1 MNNPGKILKELYKA
15 SKKSGAWRTFVF
27 CLAAIVVF
35 TTTYSMILPAITV
48 EKSAAEDVGGLVM
61 EEENPGSAGAGTEA
75 SGDFVTVD
83 AENGSSE
90 AAESPAGQEDR
101 TDAAPASVS
110 VSESSGQTQ
119 AVYDET
125 EAEDAAEYREPVNG
139 EVQTI
144 GDRRIMTLTGDDFDV
159 VVSGDLSVGVSDGTV
174 LSVRGIPYPDVVR
187 SYSDRIAD
195 ELLKVF
201 VDTRT
206 TEVLYQ
212 LVFTNEDLVEYI
224 PAGYFDVQFIFHN
237 NTVSHTGE
245 LVYAAIYNYLTDE
258 MILAEKNGDVYETPV
273 VLFNEYG
280 VITGITLKG
289 MDFDEYSDIITLVAG
304 PVNEE
309 LRSASLQAAESTV
322 TDSRTESGTE
332 SAKDGSRTESSTE
345 SAEDEGR
352 TESSTESAKGEGRT
366 ESGTESSGSK
376 SESSGSKTESSGSK
390 SESTESKTESS
401 GSKSEGA
408 EPKTESAESK
418 SEGPSAKAET
428 SKGSEAVGSGT
439 LTARGSDY
447 TVTLTYGADAKL
459 PAVAVLEVT
468 EIENGTRE
476 YKKYLAQ
483 AKEAMGLDKDQV
495 LPQEQAR
502 FFDIRIM
509 ADGKEVQ
516 PAVSVNVHIAYD
528 TPVAEADPRADTQ
541 IDASAVHFGDNG
553 AEVVSANVESARM
566 VEFTAESFSVYGVVY
581 TVDFEY
587 NGYFYKLPG
596 GGEMMLSELA
606 EALGIAGDGQRY
618 ATGSAFVADVLDA
631 EFSNPDLLE
640 VTKAGFFGLFS
651 DDWILKTKESFVTEE
666 TLTITMK
673 DSSRYVIKVTD
684 PVESTE
690 LSDFLKNVVIAG
702 AVQDSTGAYIV
713 EKGVHYNLIA
723 TFTED
728 SAYQFKN
735 DGTLTYQM
743 PEGVEVLAEQSGT
756 MNINVVYKGKT
767 YQVEADYHLGTDGRL
782 EIEFDQNDS
791 NYHRLAAS
799 TNVSFRFIFDA
810 AFDGSK
816 TRIEFSEDVIRDI
829 VFEEPK
835 GGQAYAAK
843 SAEYDEH
850 TGIFHYTITVTA
862 DGDCTDVNV
871 RDVISGNA
879 VIFNNDVQVSGNS
892 SSYTDNGAA
901 NGFDYTFASMADGEV
916 ITITYTGRADFSK
929 DMDNDGKLTVDQT
942 KNTVTAQ
949 PEGGDPHK
957 GEYSR
962 EITYKWTTKSDG
974 TEAGHTESGDKI
986 IEWTIDYN
994 ELSLASVKGDT
1005 ITDTISADS
1014 TGYMKYY
1021 GTEITVNVY
1030 DHSGNLVE
1038 TRHVPYTSLTSHSD
1052 SSWTYTIPET
1062 DTAPYRYQ
1070 IVYQTVVDMEK
1081 VNGGG
1086 TAVTLNNTAN
1096 GDGGKID
1103 VTPANLVDITK
1114 DVESFTTEEV
1124 NWVATLSVPEGGLTQ
1139 AVVVDTLP
1147 VLYWHGKNIYDLY
1160 KEGSLDISG
1169 YLDGESYEV
1178 SYETDKVTI
1187 TFYKGEGADKTT
1199 GLLGVPGGHTITIRL
1214 TTTVDQEWLAVG
1226 YDGGETEPGWARWL
1240 MDHQNSISIGT
1251 HTATATVT
1259 FDKPDIEKTAEVYKD
1274 GQGKVTS
1281 ILYTLTLSGVS
1292 DVPVNIEDTFDT
1304 SLLEIDTSKTGTWWH
1319 MNLWGGNQYYQD
1331 VGPIPVS
1338 YADTSNGVLITANT
1352 VPMQAN
1358 GNYYSHYKI
1367 TYYVKLKDGVDLD
1380 ALAVANGGEHELT
1393 NTAKWGDH
1401 ESSYTYKTV
1410 YDYFDKK
1417 LLNENE
1423 LGGINRTA
1431 RYQITFNPAKA
1442 TLNQGEPMTL
1452 TDVMSPNLSLD
1463 YSSVSITT
1471 DPEGVPVPY
1480 SSIGPDDGTTVVRYT
1495 IPDSTAV
1502 TITYEAMVV
1511 GNGPVTITN
1520 DADINGKEEHTE
1532 STKIYGGAGEG
1543 DAAVASFKIVK
1554 VDGYDASKKLE
1565 GVQFRLFA
1573 ENPDLSFDSE
1583 GTKELILTS
1592 DENGEVIIDGDV
1604 FEIFFSEVYHLQEIE
1619 PLDGYG
1625 TISFDYLFT
1634 LVSDMNLVDYNH
1646 YVYYYSDSMQIKN
1659 WPLEG
1664 LVVEKD
1670 VESTEEEDLKANY
1683 HFKISIL
1690 DDSGEVDT
1698 SYNEK
1703 NGDDQFVNGVFEFIL
1718 KNREQKMFWGFE
1730 QGTKYRVEEILT
1742 DEEGN
1747 EFTTTVG
1754 YDTFDEDG
1762 NVEEHITETG
1772 RSHTGELTQETET
1785 IVFTNKKESKG
1796 SVNVKKTVRE
1806 GDTDDPD
1813 NEEKF
1818 WFGLSSSGDS
1828 FQRAAGT
1835 ANFEIT
1841 AKDGEKTA
1849 WTDLPF
1855 GTYYV
1860 FEMKSADS
1868 DEPVSGHIGEYTVTG
1883 SGTEV
1888 VLGASSVTATAE
1900 ITNTK
1905 ELTDFGFTKEWKDLN
1920 GEALDWPKDGDEDI
1934 PITLTLKRKTVTGE
1948 GSGRTE
1954 TVDEDFEYVY
1964 SVTST
1969 GGTCDTA
1976 GAPAAALK
1984 AGTEYEFIIKGLPK
1998 NKDGAE
2004 YVYYM
2009 TETLGDKLAAYR
2021 VSYGSQDKTSIEN
2034 GGTITNTDASVTL
2047 PHTGGPGTGT
2057 MRLLGIM
2064 LLAAAAAMYGNT
2076 LFKRRTLLNK
2086 DDSGK

>member
-1 MNNPGKILKELYKA
+1 MCRLERILKNLLRA
-15 SKKSGAWRTFVF
+15 SKKSRAWRTFIS

-35 TTTYSMILPAITV
+35 VTTYSLILPAITV
-48 EKSAAEDVGGLVM
+48 EKSATEDVVGLVM
-61 EEENPGSAGAGTEA
+61 EEADPGSTGAGTETPEEAVIVEAEYEIPDEIVQEKTSDDVVPEEIPDETPQEETSAPNGRTNPAGSA
-75 SGDFVTVD
+75 S
-83 AENGSSE
+83 SS
-90 AAESPAGQEDR
+90 AES
-101 TDAAPASVS
+101 ASS
-110 VSESSGQTQ
+110 SAEST
-119 AVYDET
+119 T
-125 EAEDAAEYREPVNG
+125 AEEVKELKNG
-139 EVQTI
+139 EVQTV
-144 GDRRIMTLTGDDFDV
+144 GDRRVMILTGEDYDV
-159 VVSGDLSVGVSDGTV
+159 VVSGDLSAGVSDGTV
-174 LSVRGIPYPDVVR
+174 LSVREISDADVVR
-187 SYSDRIAD
+187 SFSDRITD
-195 ELLKVF
+195 EFFKIF
-201 VDTRT
+201 VDTKT

-212 LVFTNEDLVEYI
+212 LVFTDGDLVEYS
-224 PAGYFDVQFIFHN
+224 PAGNFDVQFIFHN
-237 NTVSHTGE
+237 NTVSHTDE
-245 LVYAAIYNYLTDE
+245 VVCAAIYDHLTDE
-258 MILAEKNGDVYETPV
+258 MVLTEKNGDAYETPV
-273 VLFNEYG
+273 ISFNEYG
-280 VITGITLKG
+280 IITGITLKG
-289 MDFDEYSDIITLVAG
+289 LNFGEYSDIITLVAG

-309 LRSASLQAAESTV
+309 RKLAAEQEEDSAA
-322 TDSRTESGTE
+322 TDSKNESSAESAESGSKNENSTESAESGSKNENSTESAESDNRTESGTE
-332 SAKDGSRTESSTE
+332 PADSDG
-345 SAEDEGR
+345 
-352 TESSTESAKGEGRT
+352 
-366 ESGTESSGSK
+366 
-376 SESSGSKTESSGSK
+376 KTESSSESAK
-390 SESTESKTESS
+390 SETEKTEST
-401 GSKSEGA
+401 GT
-408 EPKTESAESK
+408 KTDSADSR
-418 SEGPSAKAET
+418 SEGPSEKAET
-428 SKGSEAVGSGT
+428 SKESGKAGSGT
-439 LTARGSDY
+439 LTVRGRDY
-447 TVTLTYGADAKL
+447 TVTLAYSAAAEIPADA
-459 PAVAVLEVT
+459 ALEVT
-468 EIENGTRE
+468 EIENGTGA

-483 AKEAMGLDKDQV
+483 AKAAMGLDKDQV
-495 LPQEQAR
+495 LPKEQAR

-516 PAVSVNVHIAYD
+516 PAANVSVNITYD
-528 TPVAEADPRADTQ
+528 QPVAEADPGAEAQ
-541 IDASAVHFGDNG
+541 INASAVHFGKEG
-553 AEVVSANVESARM
+553 AEVVEVSDADASR
-566 VEFTAESFSVYGVVY
+566 VEFEAESFSVYGVIY

-596 GGEMMLSELA
+596 GEMMLSELV
-606 EALGIAGDGQRY
+606 EALGIAGDGQKY
-618 ATGSAFVADVLDA
+618 TSGSAFVADVLDA

-684 PVESTE
+684 PVESTN

-735 DGTLTYQM
+735 DGTLTYQL
-743 PEGVEVLAEQSGT
+743 PDGVEVLAEQSGT

-782 EIEFDQNDS
+782 EIEFDQSDTD
-791 NYHRLAAS
+791 YHRLAAS

-810 AFDGSK
+810 VFDGDT
-816 TRIEFSEDVIRDI
+816 TRIKFSDNVERDI

-835 GGQAYAAK
+835 GGQAYATK
-843 SAEYDEH
+843 SAEYDER

-862 DGDCTDVNV
+862 DGDCTNVNV

-892 SSYTDNGAA
+892 SSYTDNWAP
-901 NGFDYTFASMADGEV
+901 NGFDYTFASMADGEE

-962 EITYKWTTKSDG
+962 EIRYKWTTKSNG
-974 TEAGHTESGDKI
+974 TEAGLTESGDKI

-1030 DHSGNLVE
+1030 DHSGNLVD
-1038 TRHVPYTSLTSHSD
+1038 TRYVPYTSLTSHSD

-1062 DTAPYRYQ
+1062 DTESYHYQ

-1086 TAVTLNNTAN
+1086 TVVTLNNTAN

-1103 VTPANLVDITK
+1103 VTPDNLVDITK

-1178 SYETDKVTI
+1178 SYETGKVTI

-1199 GLLGVPGGHTITIRL
+1199 GLLGVQGGHTITIRL

-1240 MDHQNSISIGT
+1240 MDHQNSISIGS
-1251 HTATATVT
+1251 HTAYATVT

-1281 ILYTLTLSGVS
+1281 ILYTLTLTGVS

-1304 SLLEIDTSKTGTWWH
+1304 SLLEIDTSKTGYWFH

-1331 VGPIPVS
+1331 AGPIPVS

-1380 ALAVANGGEHELT
+1380 ALAIANGGEHELT

-1423 LGGINRTA
+1423 LGGTNRTA
-1431 RYQITFNPAKA
+1431 RYQISFNPAKA
-1442 TLNQGEPMTL
+1442 MLNQGEPMTL
-1452 TDVMSPNLSLD
+1452 TDVMSPKLSLD

-1480 SSIGPDDGTTVVRYT
+1480 SATGRDDGTTVVRYT

-1573 ENPDLSFDSE
+1573 ENLDLSFDSE

-1604 FEIFFSEVYHLQEIE
+1604 FEIFFGEVYHLQEIE

-1625 TISFDYLFT
+1625 TISFDYLIT
-1634 LVSDMNLVDYNH
+1634 LVSDMSLVDYNH

-1664 LVVEKD
+1664 LVVEKN
-1670 VESTEEEDLKANY
+1670 VESTDEADLKANY

-1690 DDSGEVDT
+1690 DDNGEVDI

-1703 NGDDQFVNGVFEFIL
+1703 NGEDQFENGVFEFIL

-1730 QGTKYRVEEILT
+1730 RGTRYRVEEILT

-1762 NVEEHITETG
+1762 NVVEHMTETG

-1785 IVFTNKKESKG
+1785 IVFTNKKATKIGFEKIWMNNNASTKWAEDTSITVTVSGGDKTYTYTISRRDLTVGNEISGKKG
-1796 SVNVKKTVRE
+1796 DPKLTVRTVRE
-1806 GDTDDPD
+1806 DDQT
-1813 NEEKF
+1813 KTYKY
-1818 WFGLSSSGDS
+1818 
-1828 FQRAAGT
+1828 Q
-1835 ANFEIT
+1835 FE
-1841 AKDGEKTA
+1841 
-1849 WTDLPF
+1849 
-1855 GTYYV
+1855 V
-1860 FEMKSADS
+1860 
-1868 DEPVSGHIGEYTVTG
+1868 
-1883 SGTEV
+1883 
-1888 VLGASSVTATAE
+1888 
-1900 ITNTK
+1900 
-1905 ELTDFGFTKEWKDLN
+1905 
-1920 GEALDWPKDGDEDI
+1920 
-1934 PITLTLKRKTVTGE
+1934 
-1948 GSGRTE
+1948 
-1954 TVDEDFEYVY
+1954 
-1964 SVTST
+1964 
-1969 GGTCDTA
+1969 
-1976 GAPAAALK
+1976 
-1984 AGTEYEFIIKGLPK
+1984 KGLPYNNGVSYK
-1998 NKDGAE
+1998 VTERKVDKYKDPVYKAGEVDTPDGAMDGGAIINIAE
-2004 YVYYM
+2004 
-2009 TETLGDKLAAYR
+2009 E
-2021 VSYGSQDKTSIEN
+2021 SYELPES
-2034 GGTITNTDASVTL
+2034 GGMGIAIFYIVGAVLLFGAGVLLVTRRRMSV
-2047 PHTGGPGTGT
+2047 
-2057 MRLLGIM
+2057 
-2064 LLAAAAAMYGNT
+2064 
-2076 LFKRRTLLNK
+2076 
-2086 DDSGK
+2086 

>member
-1 MNNPGKILKELYKA
+1 MDE
-15 SKKSGAWRTFVF
+15 
-27 CLAAIVVF
+27 
-35 TTTYSMILPAITV
+35 
-48 EKSAAEDVGGLVM
+48 SAADVV
-61 EEENPGSAGAGTEA
+61 P
-75 SGDFVTVD
+75 
-83 AENGSSE
+83 
-90 AAESPAGQEDR
+90 
-101 TDAAPASVS
+101 TDEVPK
-110 VSESSGQTQ
+110 TL
-119 AVYDET
+119 
-125 EAEDAAEYREPVNG
+125 EYR
-139 EVQTI
+139 
-144 GDRRIMTLTGDDFDV
+144 GD
-159 VVSGDLSVGVSDGTV
+159 
-174 LSVRGIPYPDVVR
+174 
-187 SYSDRIAD
+187 
-195 ELLKVF
+195 
-201 VDTRT
+201 
-206 TEVLYQ
+206 
-212 LVFTNEDLVEYI
+212 
-224 PAGYFDVQFIFHN
+224 
-237 NTVSHTGE
+237 
-245 LVYAAIYNYLTDE
+245 
-258 MILAEKNGDVYETPV
+258 
-273 VLFNEYG
+273 
-280 VITGITLKG
+280 
-289 MDFDEYSDIITLVAG
+289 
-304 PVNEE
+304 
-309 LRSASLQAAESTV
+309 
-322 TDSRTESGTE
+322 
-332 SAKDGSRTESSTE
+332 
-345 SAEDEGR
+345 
-352 TESSTESAKGEGRT
+352 
-366 ESGTESSGSK
+366 
-376 SESSGSKTESSGSK
+376 
-390 SESTESKTESS
+390 
-401 GSKSEGA
+401 
-408 EPKTESAESK
+408 
-418 SEGPSAKAET
+418 
-428 SKGSEAVGSGT
+428 
-439 LTARGSDY
+439 DY
-447 TVTLTYGADAKL
+447 TVRLTCDSAASIPDT
-459 PAVAVLEVT
+459 AVLAAS
-468 EIENGTRE
+468 EIPFGSAE
-476 YKKYLAQ
+476 YEAYLAQ
-483 AKEAMGLDKDQV
+483 ARAVLGLSEDKEIPK
-495 LPQEQAR
+495 EYAR
-502 FFDIRIM
+502 FFDIKII
-509 ADGKEVQ
+509 DGETEIEPAGPVKVEIIYDKAVEVKNPEAATLDVLHFDEKNDEVQ
-516 PAVSVNVHIAYD
+516 KMTLEIADAAITVDTTTVVDAVSADALEDPEEFVVMD
-528 TPVAEADPRADTQ
+528 TFTAGVALPVENQAANQAETQSMAQVETEPTASDGMESADPAETLPKTPADTQ
-541 IDASAVHFGDNG
+541 TAALAETQPITSAETQTAVPSEMQDAVPSAVTFISD
-553 AEVVSANVESARM
+553 
-566 VEFTAESFSVYGVVY
+566 SFSVYGVIYNVAFITLEGGKYEVLGGKTVLLSDLLAALYPDSEEYRIDAVKNVSTSIDSLGILSVVPVDGDWEITTNTSADADTPEGLKLLVTFSNDVILSFDVAIIGTPEVSSDNVTIASADGSFLPEEAVASATPLGEEEAQSALDKVAPLAVTVEEGKTTEYKVFDISLDNVDADDYENGFTVDLNLDEIIEGRDFHLYHVHQNEEEIVTEDITESLILNDSVDNAGIESVNKLSFITSNFSEFVLSY

-587 NGYFYKLPG
+587 NDYFYKLPG
-596 GGEMMLSELA
+596 GGEMMLSELV
-606 EALGIAGDGQRY
+606 EALGIAGDGQKY
-618 ATGSAFVADVLDA
+618 TSGSAFVADVLDA
-631 EFSNPDLLE
+631 EFSNPDLVE

-684 PVESTE
+684 PVESTN

-735 DGTLTYQM
+735 DGTLIYQM
-743 PEGVEVLAEQSGT
+743 PDGVEVLAEQTGT

-782 EIEFDQNDS
+782 EIEFDQSDTD
-791 NYHRLAAS
+791 YHRLAAS

-810 AFDGSK
+810 VFDGDT
-816 TRIEFSEDVIRDI
+816 TRIKFSDNVERDI

-835 GGQAYAAK
+835 GGQAYATK
-843 SAEYDEH
+843 SAEYDER
-850 TGIFHYTITVTA
+850 TGIFRYTITVTA
-862 DGDCTDVNV
+862 DGDCTNINV

-892 SSYTDNGAA
+892 SSYTDNWAP
-901 NGFDYTFASMADGEV
+901 NGFDYTFASMADGEE
-916 ITITYTGRADFSK
+916 ITIMYTGRADFSK

-962 EITYKWTTKSDG
+962 EIRYKWTTKSNG
-974 TEAGHTESGDKI
+974 TEAGLTESGDKI

-1014 TGYMKYY
+1014 TDYMKYY

-1038 TRHVPYTSLTSHSD
+1038 TRQVPYTSLTSHSD

-1062 DTAPYRYQ
+1062 DTEPYHYQ

-1086 TAVTLNNTAN
+1086 TVVTLNNTAN
-1096 GDGGKID
+1096 GDGGKIE
-1103 VTPANLVDITK
+1103 VTPTNLVDITK
-1114 DVESFTTEEV
+1114 DVESFTTEEI

-1178 SYETDKVTI
+1178 SYETGKVTI

-1226 YDGGETEPGWARWL
+1226 YDGGETEPGWARRL

-1274 GQGKVTS
+1274 EQGKVTS

-1304 SLLEIDTSKTGTWWH
+1304 SLLEIDTSKTGFWFH

-1331 VGPIPVS
+1331 AGPIPVS

-1367 TYYVKLKDGVDLD
+1367 MYFVKLKDGVDLD
-1380 ALAVANGGEHELT
+1380 ALAIANGGEHELT

-1423 LGGINRTA
+1423 LGGTNRTA
-1431 RYQITFNPAKA
+1431 RYQISFNPAKA
-1442 TLNQGEPMTL
+1442 MLNQGEPMTL
-1452 TDVMSPNLSLD
+1452 TDVMSSSLSLD

-1471 DPEGVPVPY
+1471 DPEGMPVPY
-1480 SSIGPDDGTTVVRYT
+1480 SATGRDDGSTVVKYT

-1520 DADINGKEEHTE
+1520 DADINGKEEHKE

-1604 FEIFFSEVYHLQEIE
+1604 FEIFFNEVYHLQEIE

-1625 TISFDYLFT
+1625 TISFDYLIT
-1634 LVSDMNLVDYNH
+1634 LVSDMSLVDYNH

-1659 WPLEG
+1659 CPLEG
-1664 LVVEKD
+1664 LVVEKN
-1670 VESTEEEDLKANY
+1670 VESTDEADLKANY

-1690 DDSGEVDT
+1690 DDNGEVDI

-1703 NGDDQFVNGVFEFIL
+1703 KGDDRFENGVFEFIL

-1730 QGTKYRVEEILT
+1730 RGTRYRVEEILT

-1762 NVEEHITETG
+1762 NVVEHMTETG

-1785 IVFTNKKESKG
+1785 IVFTNKKATKIGFEKIWMNNNASTKWAEDTSITVTVSGGDKTYTYTISRRDLTVGNEISGKKG
-1796 SVNVKKTVRE
+1796 DPKLTVRTVRE
-1806 GDTDDPD
+1806 DDQT
-1813 NEEKF
+1813 KTYKY
-1818 WFGLSSSGDS
+1818 
-1828 FQRAAGT
+1828 Q
-1835 ANFEIT
+1835 FE
-1841 AKDGEKTA
+1841 
-1849 WTDLPF
+1849 
-1855 GTYYV
+1855 V
-1860 FEMKSADS
+1860 
-1868 DEPVSGHIGEYTVTG
+1868 
-1883 SGTEV
+1883 
-1888 VLGASSVTATAE
+1888 
-1900 ITNTK
+1900 
-1905 ELTDFGFTKEWKDLN
+1905 
-1920 GEALDWPKDGDEDI
+1920 
-1934 PITLTLKRKTVTGE
+1934 
-1948 GSGRTE
+1948 
-1954 TVDEDFEYVY
+1954 
-1964 SVTST
+1964 
-1969 GGTCDTA
+1969 
-1976 GAPAAALK
+1976 
-1984 AGTEYEFIIKGLPK
+1984 KGLPYNNGVSYK
-1998 NKDGAE
+1998 VTERKVDKYKDPVYKAGEVDTPDGAMDGGAIINIAE
-2004 YVYYM
+2004 
-2009 TETLGDKLAAYR
+2009 ESYR
-2021 VSYGSQDKTSIEN
+2021 
-2034 GGTITNTDASVTL
+2034 L
-2047 PHTGGPGTGT
+2047 PETGGIGTVGFYVIGGAVLALGAGV
-2057 MRLLGIM
+2057 LLWRR
-2064 LLAAAAAMYGNT
+2064 
-2076 LFKRRTLLNK
+2076 RRTI
-2086 DDSGK
+2086 